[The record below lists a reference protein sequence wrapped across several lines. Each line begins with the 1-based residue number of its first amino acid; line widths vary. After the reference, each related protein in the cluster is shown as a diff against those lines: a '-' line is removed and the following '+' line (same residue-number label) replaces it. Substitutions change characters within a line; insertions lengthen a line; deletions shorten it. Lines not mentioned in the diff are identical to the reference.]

1 MKLEKGPIFGYK
13 ATDEN
18 MRCRGVQFILDKW
31 YMATGPL
38 KLCENGFHFCEHPSG
53 PWAYYSNKST
63 RIFKIEAKG
72 VLLSVGPG
80 SDLKHVARKIRL
92 IEEIATTGDGNTG
105 HGNTGDGNTGDGN
118 TGDRN
123 TGDGNTGDGNTGDR
137 NTGYRNTGDGNTG
150 HGNTGDGNTGGGN
163 TGHGNTGHRN
173 TGDGNTGDRNT
184 GHGNTGDGNT
194 GDGNTGYRNTGDGN
208 TGDYHSGCLCFGVA
222 PFFIFNAP
230 ANRADVD
237 FYLVSQLADELM
249 SDKPFDCSRY
259 LELPNASEK
268 IIKTLHKE
276 HIKARRVLR
285 RAE

>member
-18 MRCRGVQFILDKW
+18 MRCRGIQFVLNKW
-31 YMATGPL
+31 YTATGPL
-38 KLCENGFHFCEHPSG
+38 KLCENGFHFCKYPSG
-53 PWAYYSNKST
+53 PLAYYPQKGT
-63 RIFKIEAKG
+63 RIFKVEAKA
-72 VLLSVGPG
+72 VLVSIGPG
-80 SDLKHVARKIRL
+80 AELKHVAKKIRL

-105 HGNTGDGNTGDGN
+105 HGNTGD
-118 TGDRN
+118 
-123 TGDGNTGDGNTGDR
+123 
-137 NTGYRNTGDGNTG
+137 
-150 HGNTGDGNTGGGN
+150 
-163 TGHGNTGHRN
+163 
-173 TGDGNTGDRNT
+173 
-184 GHGNTGDGNT
+184 
-194 GDGNTGYRNTGDGN
+194 RNTGDGN

-230 ANRADVD
+230 ANRSDVD

-276 HIKARRVLR
+276 HIEARRVLR